1 MSETTLRREAV
12 LTHLVAPRIARLE
25 QPANT
30 VDRVTNTMVGLMQ
43 TELRER
49 RQILGDHAFVACMI
63 EEIAARV
70 VALADMSAERE
81 RQA

>member
-1 MSETTLRREAV
+1 MTEATLRRHAV

-43 TELRER
+43 AELRER
-49 RQILGDHAFVACMI
+49 RKVLGDHAFVACMI

-70 VALADMSAERE
+70 VALEAMVARG
-81 RQA
+81 